1 MKKETVFE
9 VCPHCNKENE
19 FESVPEN
26 VFKAKC
32 KHCGEEIMLCNKCYE
47 LDGQCDWA
55 QTTTGGK
62 CFRGET
68 NCPCSVKDEFMKFRK
83 DKLHS
88 IRSFIIGSF
97 SDKSDDE
104 IKLYNQME
112 DALFELLENDGEDK
126 AQILYFTAMAYI
138 ALVRFG
144 SIKTTLFT
152 KGAPL
157 FAFSKI
163 SKEILERR
171 TVFTLEEFDVEI
183 HKQLET
189 ERK

>member
-1 MKKETVFE
+1 MR
-9 VCPHCNKENE
+9 
-19 FESVPEN
+19 S
-26 VFKAKC
+26 
-32 KHCGEEIMLCNKCYE
+32 
-47 LDGQCDWA
+47 LD
-55 QTTTGGK
+55 
-62 CFRGET
+62 
-68 NCPCSVKDEFMKFRK
+68 
-83 DKLHS
+83 
-88 IRSFIIGSF
+88 
-97 SDKSDDE
+97 
-104 IKLYNQME
+104 
-112 DALFELLENDGEDK
+112 
-126 AQILYFTAMAYI
+126 FTAMAYI